1 MTKACD
7 GLSDVEPLRGAMRSA
22 GEEGNLSD
30 QVKAGLKVKRDGKSK
45 SRMHNREKKLKKEKR
60 HKEKKRRK
68 KEKD

>member
-1 MTKACD
+1 
-7 GLSDVEPLRGAMRSA
+7 MRSA
-22 GEEGNLSD
+22 VEEGNLSD